1 MGSAVCD
8 DQAGMSCSERFSIFY
23 EENHSEALRYVKRR
37 FPVGDHEG
45 IVADAFL
52 VAWEKI
58 LAGLPIGKPW
68 FYRVLQNKMGD
79 QMRLARYRVCCDPD
93 SCRFPAVPDPAAA
106 VDVRE
111 CLRKLLGELR
121 VEHAQVLWLVY
132 VQDMTSVDAASV
144 LRIPAGTFRKRLER
158 ARAAF
163 LLKLRDVRE
172 G

>member
-1 MGSAVCD
+1 M
-8 DQAGMSCSERFSIFY
+8 
-23 EENHSEALRYVKRR
+23 
-37 FPVGDHEG
+37 
-45 IVADAFL
+45 VADSFL
-52 VAWEKI
+52 VAWGKL
-58 LAGLPIGKPW
+58 LADFSIGKPW
-68 FYRVLQNKMGD
+68 FYRVLQNKVGD
-79 QMRLARYRVCCDPD
+79 RMMSARYRVCCDPD

-132 VQDMTSVDAASV
+132 IQDMTSVDAASV